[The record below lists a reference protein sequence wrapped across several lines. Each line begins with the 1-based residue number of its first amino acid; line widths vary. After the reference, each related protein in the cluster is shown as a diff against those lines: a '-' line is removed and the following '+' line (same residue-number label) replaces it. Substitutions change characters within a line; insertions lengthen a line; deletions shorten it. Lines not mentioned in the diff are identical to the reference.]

1 MSARLT
7 GMAILLVGVFGGS
20 TLAASEAEIRARVDG
35 LLGAYRAVTV
45 AQWRALGSAAAPV
58 LESVARDPSAV
69 PTRRARALAALGVVQ
84 PAAAGPLIRQLVAE
98 TTAPVVLRCAAVDV
112 APGVLGPGA
121 SDVLVPLLRD
131 PEALVRL
138 GSARV
143 LAASGASGCRA
154 VAAEARSLPSSDPV
168 ARTAAS
174 CEAQLRAAPPG
185 AR

>member
-7 GMAILLVGVFGGS
+7 GVAFLLAGALGGS
-20 TLAASEAEIRARVDG
+20 ALAASEPDVRARVDA
-35 LLGAYRAVTV
+35 LLGAYRTVT
-45 AQWRALGSAAAPV
+45 ADQWRALGPEAAPL
-58 LESVARDPSAV
+58 LEGVARDPSAL

-98 TTAPVVLRCAAVDV
+98 GTAPVVLRCAAVDV
-112 APGVLGPGA
+112 APGVLGSGTP
-121 SDVLVPLLRD
+121 DVLVPLLRD

-138 GSARV
+138 RSARV

-154 VAAEARSLPSSDPV
+154 VADAAGSLPGSDPV

-174 CEAQLRAAPPG
+174 CKAQLRATPP
-185 AR
+185 AEK